1 MGFGICHRLLVQL
14 SSGRPS
20 DAQPYFKVEREK
32 TQGLE
37 LPERSPDAGVTI
49 VMACRDPKR
58 AQDAR
63 EKLYRLL
70 DKHIATLKKGT
81 EDHAYAVAFRSSVR
95 LDIER
100 LDLSSVKSVLDF
112 GKAVTQKYVCQ
123 SRSTFF
129 AHSSAGTNTYHILYS
144 MPAPQHTAT
153 SISWVSRTTCS
164 SIQ

>member
-14 SSGRPS
+14 SSRHPS

-32 TQGLE
+32 VQGLQ

-70 DKHIATLKKGT
+70 DKHIATLREGT
-81 EDHAYAVAFRSSVR
+81 EDHAYAVAFRSSVW

-112 GKAVTQKYVCQ
+112 GKAVAQKYVCQ
-123 SRSTFF
+123 SWSTFF
-129 AHSSAGTNTYHILYS
+129 AYPALVAGTNTS
-144 MPAPQHTAT
+144 HT
-153 SISWVSRTTCS
+153 
-164 SIQ
+164 